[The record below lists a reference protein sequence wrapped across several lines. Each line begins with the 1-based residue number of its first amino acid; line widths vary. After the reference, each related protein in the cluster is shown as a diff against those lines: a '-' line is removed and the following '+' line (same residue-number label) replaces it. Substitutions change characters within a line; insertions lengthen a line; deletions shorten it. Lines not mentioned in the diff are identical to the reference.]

1 MRFLLMLALLA
12 LPGCL
17 APGPEVPVAPASD
30 DDAPG
35 TPAAPA
41 TGPQVIVDVDTRENV
56 PPALEADA
64 LCTFGGGVELP
75 RAGGRV
81 PPGVKALVATVKV
94 PITGTG
100 VQLGYRVD
108 DGEATWLPVARPGQI
123 TTFRIPVPEGAHE
136 AEGERWS
143 FGQQHNVFAA
153 PQDCYTGGSVSGFAI
168 LVEA

>member
-1 MRFLLMLALLA
+1 MRFLLPLALLA

-17 APGPEVPVAPASD
+17 APGPASITSASDAAAEAVVAPA
-30 DDAPG
+30 P
-35 TPAAPA
+35 
-41 TGPQVIVDVDTRENV
+41 GPQVLVDVDAREGV
-56 PPALEADA
+56 PPALELDA
-64 LCTFGGGVELP
+64 LCTFGGGVELR

-81 PPGVKALVATVKV
+81 PPGVEALVATVKV

-108 DGEATWLPVARPGQI
+108 DGEVAWLPVARPGQVA
-123 TTFRIPVPEGAHE
+123 TFRIPVPEGAHE

-153 PQDCYTGGSVSGFAI
+153 PQDCYTGGSVGGWAI

>member
-1 MRFLLMLALLA
+1 MRFLLALALLA

-17 APGPEVPVAPASD
+17 APEPASVTSASD
-30 DDAPG
+30 DASQA
-35 TPAAPA
+35 PAAPLSS
-41 TGPQVIVDVDTRENV
+41 PQVLVDVDARESV
-56 PPALEADA
+56 PPAVELDA
-64 LCTFGGGVELP
+64 LCAFGGGVELP

-81 PPGVKALVATVKV
+81 LPGVEGLSVTVKV

-108 DGEATWLPVARPGQI
+108 DGEVTWLPVARPGQVA
-123 TTFRIPVPEGAHE
+123 TFRIPVPEGAHE

-143 FGQQHNVFAA
+143 FGEQHNVFAA
-153 PQDCYTGGSVSGFAI
+153 PQDCYTGGSVGGWAI